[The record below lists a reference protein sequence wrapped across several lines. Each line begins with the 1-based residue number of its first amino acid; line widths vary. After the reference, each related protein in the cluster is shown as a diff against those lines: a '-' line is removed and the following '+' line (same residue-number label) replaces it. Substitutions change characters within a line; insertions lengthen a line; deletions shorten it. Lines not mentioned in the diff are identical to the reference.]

1 MTIHK
6 TISIL
11 VTLLLIISTQSCNK
25 VSEISFNPMS
35 ELAEIKKINN
45 KLQKSGYTNIENIP
59 SSLSDWRSLSE
70 LAKLIKDLLDGE
82 YQIFENTEGK
92 LETLFSKV
100 EVDVPGSLNTPSILA
115 RFKVLETI
123 AYKLKM
129 NFTDQNNSIKFETD
143 KQFLIVAYSNLIFQ
157 ITKTLE
163 KESQI
168 KFKNN

>member
-1 MTIHK
+1 
-6 TISIL
+6 
-11 VTLLLIISTQSCNK
+11 
-25 VSEISFNPMS
+25 MS

-82 YQIFENTEGK
+82 YQIFENTEGE
-92 LETLFSKV
+92 LETLFSKI
-100 EVDVPGSLNTPSILA
+100 EVDVPGSLNRPSILA

-123 AYKLKM
+123 VYKLKM
-129 NFTDQNNSIKFETD
+129 SFIDQNNSIKFETD